1 MDRCMRSTLLA
12 ISLCLILGCGSKP
25 DQPYLSADYSSAFNN
40 QSATANK
47 KQQTTDE
54 PENTVT
60 RRILSPSDPPVI
72 FKPTVNLSIY
82 HLRVPLGTVSGSEE
96 FWKRVDE
103 HAVDVSTYD
112 VLFKNGIRVGR
123 APISELDAF
132 LKILDR
138 NTMQTLP
145 TVFVASG
152 AKTIELPMKKAAMDQ
167 VLYDFDLKNTLT
179 VRSYEECNNIF

>member
-1 MDRCMRSTLLA
+1 MRRTLLA
-12 ISLCLILGCGSKP
+12 ISLCLIFGCGSKP
-25 DQPYLSADYSSAFNN
+25 EQPYVSADYSSPLNN
-40 QSATANK
+40 QSATTNN

-54 PENTVT
+54 PAKPVT
-60 RRILSPSDPPVI
+60 RRTLSPSDPPVM

-123 APISELDAF
+123 APLADLDAF
-132 LKILDR
+132 MKILDR
-138 NTMQTLP
+138 NPVQDIAATRAIRGVVLRGRYFDRAALDRMLEAAKAK
-145 TVFVASG
+145 VA
-152 AKTIELPMKKAAMDQ
+152 KAEA
-167 VLYDFDLKNTLT
+167 TA
-179 VRSYEECNNIF
+179 S